1 MKMLEGI
8 DAYPYPYVKT
18 VRVTEPL
25 HNVPMRVIEDGFVIP
40 LLLDLRL

>member
-8 DAYPYPYVKT
+8 CLNMFPYVKT

-25 HNVPMRVIEDGFVIP
+25 LNVPMRVIEDGFVIP
-40 LLLDLRL
+40 LILDLRL